1 MAFVRE
7 RQIYTSTRKGEEMKE
22 VEICVITEGRKQ
34 YYGSHRKRTRKA
46 LTAPKQAALN
56 DKRAQI
62 YFDRLANTNFGV
74 GDYHATLTYADGHL
88 PESIEDGEKHMN
100 RYIARLRKLY
110 DSIGIPFRYLY
121 VTAYRTKKTG
131 EPVRM
136 HHHILLPG
144 GVDRDLI
151 ENLWRAKSSKPGKL
165 GEPLG
170 YANVKSLQ
178 YDGNGISATCAYLMK
193 QPREGLS
200 RRWHSSIGLKKPT
213 VTEPNDD
220 KFDFRDL
227 KEIVEDNADTP
238 DVAFWEKHYPGWT
251 LQASREYAYKVSMS
265 DFTGASV
272 RVKLR
277 KLTPEELG
285 ERKRKRKCERRSGN
299 GRAKEKPPLDGK

>member
-34 YYGSHRKRTRKA
+34 YYRSHRKRVRKA
-46 LTAPKQAALN
+46 LTCPKQAALN

-74 GDYHATLTYADGHL
+74 NDYFATLTYTDDHL
-88 PESIEDGEKHMN
+88 PSSIEEGEKNMD
-100 RYIARLRKLY
+100 RFIPRLRKLY
-110 DSIGIPFRYLY
+110 DSLGVPFRYIY
-121 VTAYRTKKTG
+121 VTAYRTDKTG

-165 GEPLG
+165 GDRLG
-170 YANVKSLQ
+170 YANVKKLQ

-193 QPREGLS
+193 QPKEGLN
-200 RRWHSSIGLKKPT
+200 RRWHASIGLKKPT

-220 KFDFRDL
+220 KFNFTDL
-227 KEIVEDNADTP
+227 KKIVDENADTP
-238 DVAFWEKHYPGWT
+238 DVAFWERNYPGWT
-251 LQASREYAYKVSMS
+251 LQASREYAYNVCVSDLS
-265 DFTGASV
+265 GASV

-277 KLTPEELG
+277 KLTHDELL
-285 ERKRKRKCERRSGN
+285 ERQKSKIKRK
-299 GRAKEKPPLDGK
+299 KE